1 MATVHP
7 YRGYLNTLFYFY
19 AKGRDNVS
27 YKINS
32 IEKETINP
40 ILEGSFSPNTQHSI
54 MLKEPGSYKIV
65 FNDGTTSEI
74 IVEDGYKFGGSKP
87 KAAFIYDECP
97 WAFVVM
103 HDRTYFYNRDSEES
117 YVEAISPDTI
127 EEISND
133 YVILWNNNHSERTI
147 YSLNEQKPILNISNI
162 VYTNDEVVIWK
173 EDAEL
178 VLFSLV
184 KRETISRISYIQYLI
199 DKESRQLIFA
209 YDQKIMQINLYG
221 DFDLE
226 ELYHWKGKF
235 LALINNSISV
245 TCSYSDSLTHMQII
259 NYISK
264 EVIKEIELVGAI
276 ASVNNHE
283 HIDVSS
289 RKNTIRN
296 FELDKTEFPEVSLV
310 ATYNDIMFYPCVW
323 DIYYVV
329 KTTTISKS
337 TRHFKFE
344 ESITL
349 HSINSDLEQ
358 ELNRYD
364 NKVIITDRRFVL
376 YNSMESFVRSN
387 LYSSAGYNKGG
398 NVYEHNGIIIRE
410 CDKQIST
417 LSRNGYWDNPREC
430 NYNFSKFEKYGIIF
444 DYEKKEYRSLRYN
457 IKGKNLNY
465 FSYPED
471 YIIVGGTVILA
482 SGKVFFNQSDFR
494 TFSKRPL
501 GISSSHQL
509 GITIRDNKVF
519 IVSFEGR
526 EEVFHEVL
534 NDKFDT
540 SDYKQVL
547 LSEDSSQILYRNA
560 DKTEIKD
567 ITTGEIS
574 TFDNLSYVEQCNG
587 IRPYFQSS
595 SSLQPRIINP
605 ITGQVLD
612 CELMKKFK
620 FISPDG
626 EYYAGTL
633 KDMYSEQYFRENG
646 EIIDNKEVEK
656 LLESFSYPS
665 KDKKNTQEWD
675 EVTARRISFVEQH
688 FEYINNEYPKLTHG
702 QKDINKW
709 DKILLDAND
718 EHSALIFVRRV
729 IAIRGIAIIR
739 RMYDSSEV
747 AKIDLGL
754 PLSYINYVSFS
765 YDSKYVSL
773 AGYRDFSHGL
783 FLIYDIENQKMVCR
797 EDTNRAVWTT
807 SFSRN
812 GAIAAYTSNP
822 FTIFFDNE
830 LLNSEEYD
838 FENHVIRKRNFLTFS
853 PKGDLIALSNQ
864 GYTSKYDEFGE
875 PRDKW
880 GHEPSTF
887 VEIRSLSDTANPLIS
902 FNDLSESG
910 IAGCSDKHGNCP
922 KSVASVAFSNDN
934 KRLMMVG
941 KDGVVIIRNLHLDDY
956 AEQ

>member
-1 MATVHP
+1 MATIHP
-7 YRGYLNTLFYFY
+7 YKGYLNTEFHIY
-19 AKGRDNVS
+19 AKGTEDVK
-27 YKINS
+27 Y
-32 IEKETINP
+32 EVHP
-40 ILEGSFSPNTQHSI
+40 IHNGDDTYIVKGSATPNIPHSI
-54 MLKEPGSYKIV
+54 KFKDPGTYKIV
-65 FNDGTTSEI
+65 FSDGTSSEI

-199 DKESRQLIFA
+199 DKESRQLIYA
-209 YDQKIMQINLYG
+209 YDQIIKQIKLFD
-221 DFDLE
+221 DFNVS
-226 ELYHWKGKF
+226 ELYRWKGKF
-235 LALINNSISV
+235 LALINNSIFV
-245 TCSYSDSLTHMQII
+245 TCSYNKSTTYLQII
-259 NYISK
+259 NYTSNEKVKELDINGDIS
-264 EVIKEIELVGAI
+264 
-276 ASVNNHE
+276 SVNGQE
-283 HIDVSS
+283 YIDIYS
-289 RKNTIRN
+289 RTNAIRN
-296 FELDKTEFPEVSLV
+296 FELGKTDFPEVSLD
-310 ATYNDIMFYPCVW
+310 ATYNDIIFYPCDW

-337 TRHFKFE
+337 TRHFKSE

-358 ELNRYD
+358 KLNRYD

-387 LYSSAGYNKGG
+387 LYSSAGYNEGG

-410 CDKQIST
+410 CDKEIST
-417 LSRNGYWDNPREC
+417 LSRNGYWDNPRQC
-430 NYNFSKFEKYGIIF
+430 DYNFSKFEKYGIIF

-457 IKGKNLNY
+457 IKGKDVNN

-587 IRPYFQSS
+587 IRPYFLSS

-702 QKDINKW
+702 QKDINNW

-812 GAIAAYTSNP
+812 GDIAAYTSNP

-838 FENHVIRKRNFLTFS
+838 FENHVICKRNFLTFS

-887 VEIRSLSDTANPLIS
+887 VEVRSASDICNPIIS

-956 AEQ
+956 AE

>member
-1 MATVHP
+1 MATIHP
-7 YRGYLNTLFYFY
+7 YKGYLNTEFHLY
-19 AKGRDNVS
+19 AKGTENVTYNIFS
-27 YKINS
+27 DVSEAKTPLTSGVI
-32 IEKETINP
+32 
-40 ILEGSFSPNTQHSI
+40 SPNIPCS
-54 MLKEPGSYKIV
+54 LKLNESGTFRIDFS
-65 FNDGTTSEI
+65 DGTSSEI

-133 YVILWNNNHSERTI
+133 YVILRNNNHSERTI
-147 YSLNEQKPILNISNI
+147 YSLQEQKPILNVSNI
-162 VYTNDEVVIWK
+162 VYTNDEVVMWK
-173 EDAEL
+173 EGAEL
-178 VLFSLV
+178 VLFSFP
-184 KRETISRISYIQYLI
+184 KREIVSRICCIQYLI
-199 DKESRQLIFA
+199 NKESRRLIFA

-264 EVIKEIELVGAI
+264 EVIKEIQLVGAI

-296 FELDKTEFPEVSLV
+296 FELDKTEFPEVSLD

-329 KTTTISKS
+329 KATTISKS
-337 TRHFKFE
+337 SRHFKSE
-344 ESITL
+344 ETITL
-349 HSINSDLEQ
+349 HSINTDLEQ
-358 ELNRYD
+358 KLNKY
-364 NKVIITDRRFVL
+364 NNSVIISDRRFVL
-376 YNSMESFVRSN
+376 YNECESFVRSSF
-387 LYSSAGYNKGG
+387 YSAAGYVEGG
-398 NVYEHNGIIIRE
+398 KIYVHNGIIVRLK
-410 CDKQIST
+410 DKSRFT
-417 LSRNGYWDNPREC
+417 LSRNGYWDNEVEC
-430 NYNFSKFEKYGIIF
+430 DCDFSEFEKYGIIF
-444 DYEKKEYRSLRYN
+444 DKEKKEYRSLRYN
-457 IKGKNLNY
+457 IKGKDVNN

-574 TFDNLSYVEQCNG
+574 TFDNLSYVKQCNG
-587 IRPYFQSS
+587 IRPSFKFS

-605 ITGQVLD
+605 VTGQVLD
-612 CELMKKFK
+612 CELMKNFM
-620 FISPDG
+620 FISPD
-626 EYYAGTL
+626 EQYYAGTT
-633 KDMYSEQYFRENG
+633 KDMYEEQYFRETN
-646 EIIDNKEVEK
+646 EIIGDKK
-656 LLESFSYPS
+656 FDHLLKRFTYPN
-665 KDKKNTQEWD
+665 KDKKGTQEWND
-675 EVTARRISFVEQH
+675 VTLRRILFVEKH
-688 FEYINNEYPKLTHG
+688 FQYIDKKFPKLTHG
-702 QKDINKW
+702 QKDVEKW
-709 DKILLDAND
+709 DDILIDRDNNFDA
-718 EHSALIFVRRV
+718 LLFLRRV
-729 IAIRGIAIIR
+729 IGVRGIAIIR
-739 RMYDSSEV
+739 KMSDSSEV
-747 AKIDLGL
+747 ARIDLGL
-754 PLSYINYVSFS
+754 PLTYINYVSFS
-765 YDSKYVSL
+765 YDSRYVSL
-773 AGYRDFSHGL
+773 AGYRDYSHGL

-887 VEIRSLSDTANPLIS
+887 VEVRSASDICNPIIS
-902 FNDLSESG
+902 FNDLSDQG
-910 IAGCSDKHGNCP
+910 IADTSRA
-922 KSVASVAFSNDN
+922 KSVASVSFSNDN